1 MLIYDIRYI
10 PKPLEDAYFR
20 TLERLMIKASHFIKG
35 YSFKKGGNV
44 EHGLLKLPRRG
55 GLETHCSTLFISTM
69 NNYSL
74 QSMPCLKAFLIPAE
88 TCIFMWLGYMHS

>member
-44 EHGLLKLPRRG
+44 EHDLLKRPQQGWFRNALRYVIYFDNRI
-55 GLETHCSTLFISTM
+55 TILF
-69 NNYSL
+69 N
-74 QSMPCLKAFLIPAE
+74 QCLA
-88 TCIFMWLGYMHS
+88 

>member
-10 PKPLEDAYFR
+10 PKPLEDACFR

-44 EHGLLKLPRRG
+44 EHDLLKRPCRT
-55 GLETHCSTLFISTM
+55 GLETFYATLFIST
-69 NNYSL
+69 
-74 QSMPCLKAFLIPAE
+74 IE
-88 TCIFMWLGYMHS
+88 